1 MSPSRPA
8 GPVRAG
14 PGGTQRQLMPREK
27 ELAPTAAETEDD
39 PHGSALAKRADATR
53 LETQTKEA
61 NAAASQWVGNHNGDS
76 ESDP

>member
-1 MSPSRPA
+1 MSPSKPA

-14 PGGTQRQLMPREK
+14 PGGTQRRSMPREK

-53 LETQTKEA
+53 LETRTKEA